1 MLRVSLSLVRVQL
14 LAEEDI
20 PVLAQLAL
28 LLLLLDDITIDM
40 NAVFALARV
49 TSLLVHAHG

>member
-1 MLRVSLSLVRVQL
+1 MLRVSLSLIGVQL
-14 LAEEDI
+14 LAEKHI

-49 TSLLVHAHG
+49 TSLLVNAHG